1 MAVPKTNYIHS
12 RNGRIGGTGVDHG
25 PADVDAVL
33 AAIKASGGKRLVI
46 HFHGGLV
53 PKARALGIAETL
65 MPVYS
70 AGAYPLFFVWESGP
84 WETVWNN
91 LGDIAKESIFQELV
105 RKLLEYALGKV
116 GAQAGA
122 RSIAAN
128 AVDPEEVKAR
138 VRAFFHDPVGNP
150 VPYSD
155 AEPLE
160 TRATRAVDPAI
171 DENEIQMDLEQDAD
185 FVRALQS
192 IADVPAATRGTAG
205 VGAVQPQPTQMDPAV
220 LAEIAPPQPG
230 APRGLFSMVSVSI
243 RVAKVLAKIVKRFL
257 DDRGHG
263 FHATV
268 VEEVLR
274 GFYGEV
280 IGKTFFWNQMK
291 KDTQD
296 AFGGDENVHAGT
308 AFLARLKAAMDN
320 GLSLERIF
328 LVGHSTGGIYISNL
342 VEAVDAMHFDPAVKF
357 DVVLLAPANTHKLF
371 DETIG
376 KHGARIRWMRMF
388 AMKDPVERNDGL
400 LGDDWKRAFY
410 PSSLL
415 YFVSGLLEDE
425 PDMPLVGMQRFNVG
439 ASFTA
444 PKYPEC
450 DALRAWLGTPDH
462 RLVWSIADD
471 GDGRRSQS
479 RKHGNFDNDR
489 DTLAALSWIVAH

>member
-1 MAVPKTNYIHS
+1 VTVPKTNYIHS

-25 PADVDAVL
+25 PADVDAIL
-33 AAIKASGGKRLVI
+33 AAIKASGKERLVI
-46 HFHGGLV
+46 HSHGGLV
-53 PKARALGIAETL
+53 AKASALGIAETL

-70 AGAYPLFFVWESGP
+70 AGGYPLFFVWESGP
-84 WETVWNN
+84 WETIRNN
-91 LGDIAKESIFQELV
+91 LGDIAKEPIFQELV
-105 RKLLEYALGKV
+105 GKLLEYALGKV
-116 GAQAGA
+116 GAQAGT

-138 VRAFFHDPVGNP
+138 VRAFFNDPVGNP
-150 VPYSD
+150 VPYAD
-155 AEPLE
+155 AKPLE
-160 TRATRAVDPAI
+160 SRATRAVDPAI

-205 VGAVQPQPTQMDPAV
+205 VGAVQPQPTNMDPAV
-220 LAEIAPPQPG
+220 LAEIAPPQPD

-257 DDRGHG
+257 DDRDHG

-274 GFYGEV
+274 GFYGDV
-280 IGKTFFWNQMK
+280 IAKTFFWNQMK

-308 AFLARLKAAMDN
+308 AFLARLKAAMGN

-328 LVGHSTGGIYISNL
+328 LVGHSTGGIYISHL

-371 DETIG
+371 DETIA
-376 KHGARIRWMRMF
+376 KHGARIRWMRIF
-388 AMKDPVERNDGL
+388 AMKDAVERNDGL

-444 PKYPEC
+444 PEYPEC

-479 RKHGNFDNDR
+479 RKHGNFDNDP